1 MIRRWHPAL
10 ARVAVVIVAGGLFV
24 AACGAPAA
32 QPGVA
37 STPGLPTATP
47 VPATPTPVPPTAT
60 PVPPTPTPVPPAATA
75 IPPTATP
82 VPPTPTPVPP
92 AATAIPPTATA
103 VPPTA
108 TPVPPAATSAPA
120 SGQVNLDA
128 ILPPGK
134 EQGLVLST
142 CGSCHS
148 FVCVVIG
155 QRPLEHWESVKGIHR
170 GYVMGFAEEDYN
182 QLFAY
187 LSENFNDS
195 KPEPDLPELLQQ
207 QGCTTQ
213 E

>member
-1 MIRRWHPAL
+1 MMIRRWRPEL
-10 ARVAVVIVAGGLFV
+10 AMVAVVIVAGGLLV

-37 STPGLPTATP
+37 LTPGL
-47 VPATPTPVPPTAT
+47 PTAT
-60 PVPPTPTPVPPAATA
+60 PVPPTPTPVPP
-75 IPPTATP
+75 TAT
-82 VPPTPTPVPP
+82 
-92 AATAIPPTATA
+92 PPTATA

-182 QLFAY
+182 DLFAY

-195 KPEPDLPELLQQ
+195 KPEPELPELLRQ